1 MSKKSAYIKNLMSNK
16 QDLSSLKTDFKIIS
30 FNAFSNIYF
39 YNLIKYNKL
48 RIKYKY
54 AGLVLY
60 EKIQNNINYIF
71 SENEKLNLFDSNEVD
86 NYIPQ
91 AILNQILMTKKENIN
106 ENNEQLIKP
115 YTLKLIKLFGFFY
128 EIIINKNNESKKSN
142 PDLYKQLRD
151 QVQRERKI
159 HNTKIIKKMLDE
171 KRDNANKKLM
181 EKWNK
186 KTVLETRK
194 LDLEISSNYNKDIK
208 EEMIAEKK
216 ENEEKEDEYKKYN
229 LLVEDEI

>member
-1 MSKKSAYIKNLMSNK
+1 M
-16 QDLSSLKTDFKIIS
+16 
-30 FNAFSNIYF
+30 
-39 YNLIKYNKL
+39 
-48 RIKYKY
+48 
-54 AGLVLY
+54 
-60 EKIQNNINYIF
+60 
-71 SENEKLNLFDSNEVD
+71 NLFDSNEVD

-208 EEMIAEKK
+208 EEIIAEKI